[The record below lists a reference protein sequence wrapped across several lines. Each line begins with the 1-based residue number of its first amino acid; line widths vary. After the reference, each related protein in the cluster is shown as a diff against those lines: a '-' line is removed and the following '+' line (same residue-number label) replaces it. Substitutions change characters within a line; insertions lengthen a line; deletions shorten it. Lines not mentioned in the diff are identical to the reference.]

1 MENIKLETTGQKHI
15 SNLATDIKKLI
26 ADISNGKPANMTEEN
41 MDIFLKNIKE
51 AMLAWNTPPVKTDK
65 EGQLRMSVLGKP
77 PRQLWYDKHSPK
89 ERRDDDAGLNL
100 KFLYGHIIEHL
111 VLYLAE
117 LAGHKIEDQ
126 QKKVEIDGITGHI
139 DSKIDGE
146 ICDVKSA
153 SPFSFKK
160 FQSGEIVG
168 DDPFGYHAQLAAYE
182 EGCDTKAG
190 GFLVVDKSSGDIC
203 FYKPDDMAKP
213 NVKSLIKTLK
223 STLEQDTPPEKCY
236 DFKTE
241 KNGNKTL
248 ATGCMFCPHKWECH
262 ADANDGKGLRIFKYS
277 NKNVMLAEVVKQPN
291 VDEITN
297 EYKEQLKSYG
307 KRTETQTPAN

>member
-15 SNLATDIKKLI
+15 STLATDIKHLI
-26 ADISNGKPANMTEEN
+26 ANISNGKPANITEKN
-41 MDIFLKNIKE
+41 MNVFLNNIKE

-65 EGQLRMSVLGKP
+65 EGQLRMSVIGKP
-77 PRQLWYDKHSPK
+77 ARQLWYDKHSPK
-89 ERRDDDAGLNL
+89 DRKDEDAGLNL

-111 VLYLAE
+111 ILYLAE
-117 LAGHKIEDQ
+117 LSGHKIEDQ
-126 QKKVEIDGITGHI
+126 QKKVEIDGISGHI

-153 SPFSFKK
+153 SSFSFKK

-168 DDPFGYHAQLAAYE
+168 DDPFGYHAQLSGYE
-182 EGCDTKAG
+182 TANGTKEG

-203 FYKPDDMAKP
+203 FYKPEDMAKP
-213 NVKSLIKTLK
+213 NVKSLIKELR
-223 STLEQDTPPEKCY
+223 STLEKDTPPEKCY
-236 DFKTE
+236 EFKTE

-262 ADANDGKGLRIFKYS
+262 SDTNNGKGLRVFKYS
-277 NKNVMLAEVVKQPN
+277 NKNVMLADVVKQPL
-291 VDEITN
+291 VEEITY
-297 EYKEQLKSYG
+297 EYEDQLKNYG
-307 KRTETQTPAN
+307 KRTQA